1 MLVLVKEKEK
11 KENGL
16 NEEELEKE
24 NEKIDEQIILQI
36 KKGVAEYSSNTLSM
50 EKEREKRIYETANA
64 IVTFISILLVAIMGL
79 IFELLD
85 RLKQVDYLIVIFG
98 SILAVTLLSSLF
110 FAVLTHWF
118 YKRRYTRSG
127 QEFLDYINSHI
138 DEYKNEERFIEQ
150 KVLDNDS
157 IYNSLEKC
165 NNRRLKTL
173 MTSFI
178 LLYIFFALMVVFGIV
193 ILIVAV

>member
-1 MLVLVKEKEK
+1 M
-11 KENGL
+11 

>member
-1 MLVLVKEKEK
+1 MVKEKEK
-11 KENGL
+11 KENSL

>member
-1 MLVLVKEKEK
+1 LVKEKEK

>member
-1 MLVLVKEKEK
+1 MVKEKEK
-11 KENGL
+11 KVNSL
-16 NEEELEKE
+16 NEELEKE

>member
-1 MLVLVKEKEK
+1 M
-11 KENGL
+11 
-16 NEEELEKE
+16 
-24 NEKIDEQIILQI
+24 KI
-36 KKGVAEYSSNTLSM
+36 N
-50 EKEREKRIYETANA
+50 
-64 IVTFISILLVAIMGL
+64 
-79 IFELLD
+79 
-85 RLKQVDYLIVIFG
+85 DYLIVIFG

>member
-1 MLVLVKEKEK
+1 LVKEKEK
-11 KENGL
+11 KENSL

>member
-1 MLVLVKEKEK
+1 MELLDFEID
-11 KENGL
+11 
-16 NEEELEKE
+16 EEELEKE

>member
-1 MLVLVKEKEK
+1 MVKEKEK

>member
-1 MLVLVKEKEK
+1 MGKTYMKVF
-11 KENGL
+11 GL

>member
-1 MLVLVKEKEK
+1 MVKEKEK

-50 EKEREKRIYETANA
+50 EKERENRIYETANA